1 MTINDWMDF
10 NFECFPICNCSECIY
25 KYACEQSF
33 HCGAE
38 VVSEIVAKCKTYEE
52 VIRDYIKD
60 QQFLDDLNAL
70 LTSDEKNYYYMLG
83 FDEQN
88 NFINVMK
95 TSKGNQRH

>member
-1 MTINDWMDF
+1 MTINDWIDF

-52 VIRDYIKD
+52 VISYINK
-60 QQFLDDLNAL
+60 L
-70 LTSDEKNYYYMLG
+70 KNTKG
-83 FDEQN
+83 
-88 NFINVMK
+88 K
-95 TSKGNQRH
+95 TWSMACSGKGMYERQA